1 MPNLNIRGRGGAFG
15 YRRGATQTS
24 GISGALPQR
33 RSKVGS
39 TNRPGYGLSKI
50 HNSDSRL
57 PGAESNSTSGMP
69 PPNAIPR
76 MARNQLHQQNI
87 PSRRSIV
94 PGQNGIGVRVSE
106 CLSIKG
112 TVNTLKL

>member
-1 MPNLNIRGRGGAFG
+1 MRRSMPNLNIRGRGAGFG
-15 YRRGATQTS
+15 YRRGATQNS
-24 GISGALPQR
+24 GISSALPQR
-33 RSKVGS
+33 RSNVGS
-39 TNRPGYGLSKI
+39 SNRAGYGLSRI

-57 PGAESNSTSGMP
+57 GNAESNSTSRMP

-76 MARNQLHQQNI
+76 IARNQLHPQNI

-106 CLSIKG
+106 
-112 TVNTLKL
+112 V